1 MLVRTLKRKEV
12 CSNILSPF
20 KTGKKRGSSPKA
32 NVRAKK
38 QKSYAI
44 NRVHETEPRSS
55 PRGREIEKRREKKK
69 GRGRIETRKE
79 ARLFSRQVKN
89 NTKFRESLTGERHHD
104 RRVAHTKQMHAIHMI
119 RMINREL
126 YWHDMYDIREYRHH
140 PSQVSGIALHCIA

>member
-1 MLVRTLKRKEV
+1 MLVRSLKRKEV

-44 NRVHETEPRSS
+44 NRVHETETRSS

-69 GRGRIETRKE
+69 GRGRIETQRSETFFK
-79 ARLFSRQVKN
+79 AGKKTQV
-89 NTKFRESLTGERHHD
+89 R
-104 RRVAHTKQMHAIHMI
+104 
-119 RMINREL
+119 REL
-126 YWHDMYDIREYRHH
+126 NGRT
-140 PSQVSGIALHCIA
+140 PS